1 MDMQVMSSQIH
12 LKRPV
17 LPGLLRSVNTVFRDR
32 FHGAIW
38 KLPKS
43 TLRVD
48 QPYWFLF
55 KKNEPFFSIFQIQ
68 EFSKRMWS
76 NLYSFRI
83 GGCSSRKNVI
93 TQSWWTNTLVR
104 ELAWNV
110 HSELSFVEKTYGWL
124 WERKIFVQSTIA
136 SETISEIFDPA
147 TTSIRNADNVEFIT

>member
-1 MDMQVMSSQIH
+1 MKRQVMSSQIH
-12 LKRPV
+12 LKSQSFNWW
-17 LPGLLRSVNTVFRDR
+17 GLLRSVNTVFRDR

-55 KKNEPFFSIFQIQ
+55 EKNVPFFSIFQIQ

-93 TQSWWTNTLVR
+93 TQPWWTNTNDYP
-104 ELAWNV
+104 AACGTN
-110 HSELSFVEKTYGWL
+110 SEFSFNENTYGWL
-124 WERKIFVQSTIA
+124 LKRKILVQSLHT
-136 SETISEIFDPA
+136 SYSSQTISIIFHPA
-147 TTSIRNADNVEFIT
+147 ATHTSFEQ